1 MERKIKEKVGK
12 EEVIPEG
19 YKKTVVGVIPVEW
32 EVEKLISLFP
42 KIRNGF
48 VGTATPFYVE
58 KGVKYLQG
66 KNIKNGKI
74 ISDDMVYV
82 SEEFHKKNQK
92 SKLSLGDIV
101 MVQSGHVGECA
112 VINEE
117 YENSNCH
124 ALIIMTPTSN
134 INSYYYSYLFNSSY
148 GNKLIHKI
156 ITGNTVEHI
165 LASDISRLRVP
176 VPSFSEQQKIANILS
191 TWDKAIELKEKLIEQ
206 KKEQK
211 KGLMQ
216 RLLTGKIRW
225 NDGSKFSWREI
236 KKRLEMISQGK
247 VPEGYHKTQIG
258 IIPLEWR
265 VKRLKDISKRVQRE
279 NDGNDHPVLTISSLA
294 GFLNQNERFS
304 KVIAGENL
312 SKYILLFKNE
322 FAYNKGNSKTYP
334 YGCVFRL
341 EDYDRALVPNVYYCF
356 EIVNGLSEFYKHY
369 FLAGMLNKPL
379 SRVINTGVRNDGLLN
394 LNFDDFFSLPIIVP
408 PLVEQ
413 ERIANILTT
422 ADKEIQ
428 QLERELEALKQQKK
442 GLMQLLLTGK
452 VRVKC

>member
-1 MERKIKEKVGK
+1 
-12 EEVIPEG
+12 
-19 YKKTVVGVIPVEW
+19 
-32 EVEKLISLFP
+32 
-42 KIRNGF
+42 
-48 VGTATPFYVE
+48 
-58 KGVKYLQG
+58 
-66 KNIKNGKI
+66 
-74 ISDDMVYV
+74 
-82 SEEFHKKNQK
+82 
-92 SKLSLGDIV
+92 
-101 MVQSGHVGECA
+101 
-112 VINEE
+112 
-117 YENSNCH
+117 
-124 ALIIMTPTSN
+124 
-134 INSYYYSYLFNSSY
+134 
-148 GNKLIHKI
+148 
-156 ITGNTVEHI
+156 
-165 LASDISRLRVP
+165 
-176 VPSFSEQQKIANILS
+176 
-191 TWDKAIELKEKLIEQ
+191 
-206 KKEQK
+206 
-211 KGLMQ
+211 MQ
-216 RLLTGKIRW
+216 NLLTGRIRW

-279 NDGNDHPVLTISSLA
+279 NGRNDHPVLTISSLV

-394 LNFDDFFSLPIIVP
+394 LNVDDFFSLPIIVP